1 MLSDDTTLAAV
12 MPTRRAT
19 NRELSML
26 AVARLVIR
34 DGPCAGRCGQ
44 ARGGQWDTENETSS
58 GARAERT
65 RTERAR
71 AWVRL
76 HELSAFVLEERT
88 RIASSEHE
96 LVVGV

>member
-26 AVARLVIR
+26 AVARRVIR

-44 ARGGQWDTENETSS
+44 AHGGQWDTDKFRCPRRTDTHRTST
-58 GARAERT
+58 GMGATARAQRFC
-65 RTERAR
+65 
-71 AWVRL
+71 
-76 HELSAFVLEERT
+76 S
-88 RIASSEHE
+88 
-96 LVVGV
+96 